1 MGMNDLLRAANR
13 ANAVCK
19 MDDDVIPEQYKGY
32 YVGEFGSCEYDRRM
46 YEEKEDRFI
55 FSKIYGEYEHFGE
68 FKSNTQ
74 SLKDRSFLHYI
85 ESSGMKPVLP
95 NGYKS
100 CYRMFYGCKRITS
113 LDLSDFDSSDVED
126 MHGMFHACESLV
138 QLDLSKLNTSKV
150 TDMGYM
156 FASCRSLTSLD
167 LTNFDTSNV
176 TNMSSIFS
184 WNDNLAII
192 DMSSFD
198 MSKVVDM
205 SGAFHDCLSLNE
217 LYIPPFNVSKLEDTS
232 YMWGGC
238 KLKSMYGDLDD
249 KELLKRLIGR
259 TKQV

>member
-1 MGMNDLLRAANR
+1 MGMNDLLRAANK
-13 ANAVCK
+13 ANAVCE
-19 MDDDVIPEQYKGY
+19 MDDDVIPELYKGY
-32 YVGEFGSCEYDRRM
+32 YTGEFGHCKYDDRM
-46 YEEKEDRFI
+46 YELKEDRFVS
-55 FSKIYGEYEHFGE
+55 SKIYGEIEHNDPLPE
-68 FKSNTQ
+68 K
-74 SLKDRSFLHYI
+74 RYFLHYI

-95 NGYKS
+95 KGYKS

-113 LDLSDFDSSDVED
+113 LDLSDFDTSDVED
-126 MHGMFHACESLV
+126 MHGMFHKCESLK

-156 FASCRSLTSLD
+156 FASCKSLTSLD

-184 WNDNLAII
+184 WNDNLTVI

-217 LYIPPFNVSKLEDTS
+217 LYMPPFDTSKLEDTS

-238 KLKSMYGDLDD
+238 KLKSVYGDLDD
-249 KELLKRLIGR
+249 KELLKRLMGR
-259 TKQV
+259 TK